1 MSDTKPKSAAPKTPK
16 NKVSVDSDG
25 TIHVKNDPKQAASQP
40 KPRSAQVGSD
50 GTIHVKNAP
59 KTAGSSQPTPQPQP
73 AQEDNGGCAGCLMW
87 ILGILGIYLLMHL
100 AVAVFG

>member
-1 MSDTKPKSAAPKTPK
+1 MSDTKPKSAAPKTARP
-16 NKVSVDSDG
+16 KVSVD
-25 TIHVKNDPKQAASQP
+25 
-40 KPRSAQVGSD
+40 SD